1 MEWQKCK
8 YVRIG
13 VVKNARSLIERIRK
27 YLEVLF
33 DEEIRKRG

>member
-1 MEWQKCK
+1 
-8 YVRIG
+8 VRLG

-33 DEEIRKRG
+33 DDEERVGGTRNPRF

>member
-1 MEWQKCK
+1 
-8 YVRIG
+8 VILG